1 MLNHFKRF
9 NLIKKMEQRKHKHAK
24 LLQWQIDYIIA
35 HADESR
41 RKVAA
46 TIGVSDVTVRVYL
59 HRFAPEKI
67 KDMSAIGN
75 EVERLYPTMLS
86 TEIAAVLGCTPSNV
100 CTLAARRG
108 VRHNE
113 NTLRRIRAANI
124 ENIKKA
130 VTPEVLARR
139 AARQRR
145 LFKMERLR
153 ILSGE
158 PQKTRRKFRTI
169 PINVKAARN
178 RIIRLGYCLRHPDGD
193 GLTLLITPACRPFP
207 KRRDATESHYVQK
220 YGFKFVHTDEE
231 PAASIVQSVSTA
243 SIV

>member
-1 MLNHFKRF
+1 
-9 NLIKKMEQRKHKHAK
+9 MEQRKHKNQK

-35 HADESR
+35 HAGESR

-46 TIGVSDVTVRVYL
+46 TLGVSVTTVREYVR
-59 HRFAPEKI
+59 RFAPENI

-75 EVERLYPTMLS
+75 EVERLYPTMLC
-86 TEIAAVLGCTPSNV
+86 TEIAAILGCSPSNV
-100 CTLAARRG
+100 CNLAAKRG
-108 VRHNE
+108 VCHNE
-113 NTLRRIRAANI
+113 STKERIRAGNI
-124 ENIKKA
+124 ERLKKA
-130 VTPEVLARR
+130 VTPEALARR

-145 LFKMERLR
+145 LFKIERLR

-158 PQKTRRKFRTI
+158 PQKTRRHFRTI

-178 RIIRLGYCLRHPDGD
+178 RIIRLGYCLRAPDGD
-193 GLTLLITPACRPFP
+193 YLTLLITPACRPFP
-207 KRRDATESHYVQK
+207 KRSDATESHYAQK

-231 PAASIVQSVSTA
+231 PAASIVQGVSTA